1 MLFHLLQADTLGA
14 LAEQINQE
22 AEMVAQPT
30 QMSTSLWSMFNM
42 GGPLMWVLLALS
54 ILAIYLIGR
63 KWWMI
68 RNASKIDPHFMQDI
82 RDYMN
87 EGKTKSAITL
97 CGKYDNPVARMVE
110 TGIHRMGRPMS
121 DIQNAIENCGNVE
134 VARLEKG
141 LPLLASIAGG
151 APMIGFLGTVL
162 GMVKAF
168 FNMSKAGNNIDITL
182 LSDGIYTAMLTTV
195 GGLIVGIIAY
205 FGYNWLTSQIS
216 DLVYKMESSTMEFID
231 IILNEPGVFL
241 LLIFFLVTSTLINP
255 NALKLLLPKSTGQV
269 NAKATVSVS
278 IKDWGNDTYTYHVN
292 GEKDPVSYEQVED
305 ELIGLLSQEED
316 PTFSI
321 FSDQSV
327 PVGEVVQIM
336 NIAKRNHYKVILAT
350 QPE

>member
-1 MLFHLLQADTLGA
+1 MLFHLLQTDSLEA
-14 LAEQINQE
+14 LAQEINQA
-22 AEMVAQPT
+22 AETPVQPT
-30 QMSTSLWSMFNM
+30 EMSTSLWSMFNM

-68 RNASKIDPHFMQDI
+68 KNASKIDPHFMQDI

-97 CGKYDNPVARMVE
+97 CRKYDNPVARMVE

-231 IILNEPGVFL
+231 IVLNEPG
-241 LLIFFLVTSTLINP
+241 
-255 NALKLLLPKSTGQV
+255 
-269 NAKATVSVS
+269 
-278 IKDWGNDTYTYHVN
+278 
-292 GEKDPVSYEQVED
+292 
-305 ELIGLLSQEED
+305 EE
-316 PTFSI
+316 
-321 FSDQSV
+321 
-327 PVGEVVQIM
+327 E
-336 NIAKRNHYKVILAT
+336 
-350 QPE
+350 